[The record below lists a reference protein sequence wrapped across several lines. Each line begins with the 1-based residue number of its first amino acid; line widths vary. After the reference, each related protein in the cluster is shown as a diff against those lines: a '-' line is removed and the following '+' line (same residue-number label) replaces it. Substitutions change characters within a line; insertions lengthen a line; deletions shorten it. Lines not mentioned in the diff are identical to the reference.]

1 MARKTQRFIEASDCE
16 LEHQWL
22 IEEFLAYLKAEGKSD
37 KTLINYES
45 DLKIFFTWYE
55 TNCTFKGKPKGFEK
69 IKVQDIIKLQA
80 ELLDK
85 GMSINR
91 FSRLKSVI
99 SSLSNY
105 CENILA
111 EDEDYSE
118 YKNFRNIMNK
128 VKKPTKE
135 TVRKK
140 TVLND
145 EQCQSL
151 LDTLVLDGKYQM
163 ACAFALAWASGR
175 RKSELLEIKIHH
187 ITDENLKW
195 GALYKTDKI
204 KCKGKLQCVFILK
217 SKFKLYFDLWMEERE
232 RLGVTSNI
240 DDIFIK
246 KEDGEWRGAKVSQL
260 NYYADYFSGMLNEDF
275 YWHALRHQ
283 FTTELLNQ
291 GLPESV
297 VQQIIGWSSSDM
309 VNLYD
314 DRDKDDL
321 IGEYFKDG
329 DIIKK
334 ENKNLSD
341 L

>member
-1 MARKTQRFIEASDCE
+1 MGRRTERFIEASDGE
-16 LEHQWL
+16 LKHQWL
-22 IEEFLAYLKAEGKSD
+22 IDEFLMYLKAEGKSE
-37 KTLINYES
+37 KTLINYTS
-45 DLKIFFTWYE
+45 DLKIFFSWYE
-55 TNCTFKGKPKGFEK
+55 KNCTFKGKPKGFEK
-69 IKVQDIIKLQA
+69 IKVQDVIKFQA

-105 CENILA
+105 CENVLA
-111 EDEDYSE
+111 EDEDYGE
-118 YKNFRNIMNK
+118 YTNFRNIVNK
-128 VKKPTKE
+128 VKKPVKE

-140 TVLND
+140 TILSD
-145 EQCQSL
+145 EQCQDFL
-151 LDTLVLDGKYQM
+151 NELVKNEKYQM

-175 RKSELLEIKIHH
+175 RKSELLEIKVHH
-187 ITDENLKW
+187 IQDENLKW
-195 GALYKTDKI
+195 GALYKTEKI
-204 KCKGKLQCVFILK
+204 KCKGKMQEVFILK
-217 SKFKLYFDLWMEERE
+217 SKFKPYFDLWMKERE
-232 RLGVTSNI
+232 LLGVPHDI

-246 KEDGEWRGAKVSQL
+246 KEDGEWRSAKVSQL
-260 NYYADYFSGMLNEDF
+260 NYYAEVFSKEMGVDF
-275 YWHALRHQ
+275 YFHSMRHQ

-329 DIIKK
+329 EIVKK

>member
-1 MARKTQRFIEASDCE
+1 MGRKTNRFVEASDIE
-16 LEHQWL
+16 LKHQWL
-22 IEEFLAYLKAEGKSD
+22 IDEFLLYLKAEGKSE

-45 DLKIFFTWYE
+45 DLRIWFSWFEK
-55 TNCTFKGKPKGFEK
+55 NCTLKGKPKGFEK
-69 IKVQDIIKLQA
+69 IKVQDVIKFQS
-80 ELLDK
+80 ELLEK

-91 FSRLKSVI
+91 YSRLKSSI

-105 CENILA
+105 CENVLA
-111 EDEDYSE
+111 EDEDYGE
-118 YKNFRNIMNK
+118 YTNFRNIVNK
-128 VKKPTKE
+128 VKKPIKQ
-135 TVRKK
+135 TVREK
-140 TVLND
+140 TILSDN
-145 EQCQSL
+145 QCQDL
-151 LDTLVLDGKYQM
+151 LDELVSDGKFQM

-187 ITDENLKW
+187 INDKNLKW
-195 GALYKTDKI
+195 GTLYKTDKI
-204 KCKGKLQCVFILK
+204 KCKGKKQEVFVLK
-217 SKFKLYFDLWMEERE
+217 SKFKPYFDLWMQERE
-232 RLGVTSNI
+232 RLGVPSSI

-246 KEDGEWRGAKVSQL
+246 KEDDEWRQARVSQL
-260 NYYADYFSGMLNEDF
+260 NYYADCFSKMLNEDF

-329 DIIKK
+329 EIVKK

>member
-22 IEEFLAYLKAEGKSD
+22 IEEFLAYLKAEGKSK

-45 DLKIFFTWYE
+45 DLKIFFSWYE
-55 TNCTFKGKPKGFEK
+55 ENCRLKGKKKGFHQLK
-69 IKVQDIIKLQA
+69 IQDVIKFQG

-111 EDEDYSE
+111 EDEDYGE
-118 YKNFRNIMNK
+118 YTNFRNIVNK

-135 TVRKK
+135 TVRQK
-140 TVLND
+140 TILTDN
-145 EQCQSL
+145 QCREL
-151 LDTLVLDGKYQM
+151 LDELVSDGKFQM

-175 RKSELLEIKIHH
+175 RKSELLEIKVHH
-187 ITDENLKW
+187 ISDENLKW

-204 KCKGKLQCVFILK
+204 KCKGKSQEVFILK
-217 SKFKLYFDLWMEERE
+217 SKFKFYFDLWMEERE
-232 RLGVTSNI
+232 RLGVPDNI

-246 KEDGEWRGAKVSQL
+246 KEDGEWRSAKVSQL
-260 NYYADYFSGMLNEDF
+260 NYYAEVFSKEMGVDF
-275 YWHALRHQ
+275 YFHSMRHQ

-329 DIIKK
+329 EIVKK

>member
-1 MARKTQRFIEASDCE
+1 MGRKTNRYVEASNE
-16 LEHQWL
+16 KLNHEWL
-22 IEEFLAYLKAEGKSD
+22 IEEFLTYLKAEGKSG

-45 DLKIFFTWYE
+45 DLRIWFTWYE
-55 TNCTFKGKPKGFEK
+55 ENCTLKGKPKGFEK
-69 IKVQDIIKLQA
+69 LKVQDIIKFQA
-80 ELLDK
+80 EMLEK

-91 FSRLKSVI
+91 YSRLKSVI

-105 CENILA
+105 CENVLS
-111 EDEDYSE
+111 EDEDYEE
-118 YKNFRNIMNK
+118 YQNFRNICNK
-128 VKKPTKE
+128 VKKP
-135 TVRKK
+135 VKK
-140 TVLND
+140 TVRQKTILTDN
-145 EQCQSL
+145 QCQEL
-151 LDTLVLDGKYQM
+151 LDELVLEGKYQM
-163 ACAFALAWASGR
+163 ACAFALAWSSGR
-175 RKSELLEIKIHH
+175 RKAELLEIKVHH

-195 GALYKTDKI
+195 GALYKTDQI
-204 KCKGKLQCVFILK
+204 KCKGKKQSVFILK
-217 SKFKLYFDLWMEERE
+217 SKFKKYFDLWMQERE
-232 RLGVTSNI
+232 RLGVPSSI

-246 KEDGEWRGAKVSQL
+246 KEDDEWRQAKVSQL
-260 NYYADYFSGMLNEDF
+260 NYYADCFSEMLNEDF

-329 DIIKK
+329 EIIKK